1 MKKMILAL
9 FTISAMFVL
18 SSCGSD
24 DPEKIQKTFKG
35 VGTQTIVLE
44 SAAGS
49 TTTPPA
55 NKIKLDELFKG
66 SADYGAPIV
75 GWNYNLRE
83 CEMNIVG
90 LPEGTSLEN
99 FKLTINDKPWL
110 FKETITTKNVSLDS
124 QGNEVYKYFQ
134 EVLADIAHKKHIETT
149 VTFTPTQSTIGKNVK
164 LEIKLAGTCTYE
176 VEVK

>member
-24 DPEKIQKTFKG
+24 EPEKTQKTFKG
-35 VGTQTIVLE
+35 VGTQSIALE

-49 TTTPPA
+49 QTTPKTS
-55 NKIKLDELFKG
+55 KITLDELFKG

-75 GWNYNLRE
+75 GWNYILRE

-99 FKLTINDKPWL
+99 FKLTINGKSWT
-110 FKETITTKNVSLDS
+110 FGTITTKNVSLDS
-124 QGNEVYKYFQ
+124 HGNDAYKFIQ
-134 EVLADIAHKKHIETT
+134 EAINDIAHKKYIETT